1 MDMFINT
8 TSGKITLSLDNATK
22 VAYLKSYT
30 RQDYNTL
37 LDWSQHSSAVYFGG
51 RYLFKVSI
59 HPSIHP
65 SSMKVCQRGSN
76 FGNVFFFFT

>member
-1 MDMFINT
+1 MDMLINT
-8 TSGKITLSLDNATK
+8 TSGKITLSLDDATK

-51 RYLFKVSI
+51 RYLFKGSI
-59 HPSIHP
+59 HPMIFYF
-65 SSMKVCQRGSN
+65 KI
-76 FGNVFFFFT
+76 NV